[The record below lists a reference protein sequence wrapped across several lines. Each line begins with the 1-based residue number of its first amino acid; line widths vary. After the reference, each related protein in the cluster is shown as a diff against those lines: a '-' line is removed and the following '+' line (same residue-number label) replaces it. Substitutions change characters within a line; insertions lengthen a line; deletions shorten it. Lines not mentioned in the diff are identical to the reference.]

1 MEDGHITDE
10 EYYNASQKPI
20 ELNINNEDLV
30 PDTIYIKAVKQEAE
44 EILNFSAQQISL
56 KGYKIYT
63 YYDHDTQKS
72 LETSLNNKENYHQN
86 SYGNVADSL
95 GAVINNLNGGIEAF
109 YGKSDYNLTNLKRQ
123 PGSAIKPILVYA
135 PALEKGEIYNCSQIL
150 DEEIDYGGYS
160 PNNVGNVFHGYT
172 SIRDCVADSLNI
184 PAVKVMDYVGIEKC
198 KDFARTAGI
207 EFNKYDNGYALAL
220 GGFNEGITLT
230 DLMGSY
236 IPFSSEGQYIAP
248 KFIRKITTAD
258 GTMVYSRDE
267 SKHNIMGDDTAY
279 LMNDLLIEGVKS
291 GTSKRLKD
299 LPYDVAGKTGTV
311 AVKGTN
317 LNTDVYSIA
326 YTTEHTVGVW
336 LGNYSHDIEHNL
348 EGSNN
353 GGTYCTNMVK
363 EILNGLYL
371 THSPSSFVKPDNI
384 IELEIDEKNLIE
396 NHTVKL
402 ASKECPE
409 RYRIKEIFSAR
420 HQPKE
425 TSNIFTDFEVDFEVM
440 LKDNI
445 AEIKLNTLDYLIYD
459 IYVDNKLIKTIDNKS
474 GEIVF
479 NYDELEPNKM
489 YTFYVD
495 VRNDY
500 SDTVQKSKEVSVYTK
515 NLYEKLIDDNPIVK
529 TNDNNLSWYFY

>member
-1 MEDGHITDE
+1 
-10 EYYNASQKPI
+10 
-20 ELNINNEDLV
+20 
-30 PDTIYIKAVKQEAE
+30 
-44 EILNFSAQQISL
+44 
-56 KGYKIYT
+56 
-63 YYDHDTQKS
+63 
-72 LETSLNNKENYHQN
+72 
-86 SYGNVADSL
+86 
-95 GAVINNLNGGIEAF
+95 
-109 YGKSDYNLTNLKRQ
+109 
-123 PGSAIKPILVYA
+123 
-135 PALEKGEIYNCSQIL
+135 
-150 DEEIDYGGYS
+150 
-160 PNNVGNVFHGYT
+160 
-172 SIRDCVADSLNI
+172 
-184 PAVKVMDYVGIEKC
+184 
-198 KDFARTAGI
+198 
-207 EFNKYDNGYALAL
+207 
-220 GGFNEGITLT
+220 
-230 DLMGSY
+230 
-236 IPFSSEGQYIAP
+236 
-248 KFIRKITTAD
+248 
-258 GTMVYSRDE
+258 
-267 SKHNIMGDDTAY
+267 
-279 LMNDLLIEGVKS
+279 MNDLLIEGVKS